1 MLRTFPLAP
10 ALAGAARSWQGGTGV
25 PARAASTVL
34 LLRDGPPAGVDA
46 GPEVFVLRRAAT
58 MAFAPRMHVFPGGGV
73 DERDADPSVPWLG
86 PDPGWWAAALGTGVD
101 EARELVCAAVR
112 ELFEECGVLLA
123 GRPGDADVVADLG
136 DPRWEADRQ
145 ALLDRS
151 LALTELL
158 GRRGLVLRSDL
169 LRPWAHWTTPVFEPR
184 RYDTRFFVAAMPAGQ
199 RARDVG
205 GEADHV
211 AWLGA
216 RAAVDGHREGR
227 LAMLPPTLVALEE
240 VAAHR
245 DVASVLA
252 ARRRLRRVMPWLA
265 GEAMQIDLDG
275 VGGGDVGPGQDGDA

>member
-10 ALAGAARSWQGGTGV
+10 ALAEAARAWPGDGAAR
-25 PARAASTVL
+25 PRAASTVL
-34 LLRDGPPAGVDA
+34 LLRDGPAAGAIA

-58 MAFAPRMHVFPGGGV
+58 MAFAPQMHVFPGGGV
-73 DERDADPSVPWLG
+73 DLRDADPGVPWLG
-86 PDPGWWAAALGTGVD
+86 PPPSWWAEQLGTGLD

-136 DPRWEADRQ
+136 DPQWEADRQ

-151 LALTELL
+151 LALSELL

-184 RYDTRFFVAAMPAGQ
+184 RYDTRFFAAAMPTGQ

-211 AWLGA
+211 AWVGA
-216 RAAVDGHREGR
+216 RAAVEGHREGR

-240 VAAHR
+240 VAAHP
-245 DVASVLA
+245 DVTSVLA
-252 ARRRLRRVMPWLA
+252 APRRLRRVMPWLTD
-265 GEAMQIDLDG
+265 ESLQVDLDG
-275 VGGGDVGPGQDGDA
+275 LGGGDAGPGQGGDA